1 MEHKKTVLLVHNYYQ
16 IPGGEDTV
24 VANEKAMMEE
34 HGHKV
39 ILYSRQNSELK
50 SFSVVKKLLIPFLT
64 IFNLKTY
71 KDIRRIIKDE
81 KVEIV
86 HVHNTLTLVSPS
98 VYYAAV
104 SMKIPVVQTIHNFR
118 LLCPGATFYRDGH
131 ICEDCVVKGVGCAI
145 QHKCYRNSAIQTLVC
160 VMGTWFHRWMGIYGK
175 LNYICLTEFN
185 KRKLLGL
192 KQIQPEQVFVKPN
205 FAQSQAE
212 SIVPY
217 SERKKQF
224 AFVGRLDRVKGVDF
238 LLKVWKQMGTEAP
251 KLVICGTGPMQNW
264 CENYIAENQLCMVEY
279 KGFVQN
285 EEAKKIIAQS
295 QALILPTQW
304 YEGFPMTIV
313 EAYSVGTPVIGP
325 RIGNVADVI
334 VEGSTGYLYE
344 PNDCDSLMH
353 TFSQDFSLTDRIQ
366 EKFEKLYSKN
376 TNYGLLHEIYSVIE
390 GTGGTESK

>member
-1 MEHKKTVLLVHNYYQ
+1 MEHKETILFVHNYYQ
-16 IPGGEDTV
+16 TPGGEDTV
-24 VANEKAMMEE
+24 VANEKAMLEE
-34 HGHKV
+34 CGHKV
-39 ILYSRQNSELK
+39 ILYSRNNNELK
-50 SFSVVKKLLIPFLT
+50 SFSVLKKLLLPFQA
-64 IFNLKTY
+64 IFNPRTY
-71 KDIRRIIKDE
+71 KEIRRIIKDE
-81 KVEIV
+81 NVEIV
-86 HVHNTLTLVSPS
+86 HVHNTLTLVSPA
-98 VYYAAV
+98 VYYAAL

-131 ICEDCVVKGVGCAI
+131 ICEDCVVKGLGCAI

-160 VMGTWFHRWMGIYGK
+160 VMGTWFHRCMGIYGK
-175 LNYICLTEFN
+175 LNYLCLTEFN

-212 SIVPY
+212 SIIPY

-224 AFVGRLDRVKGVDF
+224 AFVGRLDTLKGVDF
-238 LLKVWKQMGTEAP
+238 LLKVWKQMGTAAP

-264 CENYIAENQLCMVEY
+264 CENYIAENQLYMVEY

-325 RIGNVADVI
+325 RLGNVADVI

-344 PNDCDSLMH
+344 PNDYESFMYALLRE
-353 TFSQDFSLTDRIQ
+353 FSLTNHVKQRFD
-366 EKFEKLYSKN
+366 ELYSKN
-376 TNYGLLHEIYSVIE
+376 TNYKLLLGVYNAIGEARE
-390 GTGGTESK
+390 AR